1 MPKGANK
8 GRDHAP
14 AQITVVRGDS
24 VPLSVTISM
33 LSPRGRTCRT
43 SARRIDPPPCI
54 DAVANARATCEGSS
68 TCADAGYQTPAAP
81 RSLREA
87 PRSPVAVA
95 STLGAPAPAGI
106 FAWWAGAAA
115 GGSNSAGGSFAGT
128 PMLEAWLRAAEAWA
142 RALGPSQ
149 IA

>member
-81 RSLREA
+81 RSPREA
-87 PRSPVAVA
+87 GRSAGAVPLPAAADPSVRLAEVAVLA
-95 STLGAPAPAGI
+95 VDPAVR
-106 FAWWAGAAA
+106 
-115 GGSNSAGGSFAGT
+115 
-128 PMLEAWLRAAEAWA
+128 LAEAV
-142 RALGPSQ
+142 AL
-149 IA
+149 